1 MSTLEYQ
8 EKRRLEQLF
17 NMSSGYVLGYSDRT
31 FGNLI
36 GDVAGIDIHADEYL
50 SNGTSKANKFRT
62 FWEKESDTS
71 VGKVILELVR
81 ECRERSQLEDLPL
94 VEECEATASR
104 LLAGEPNLSGLAE
117 IAARFDAD
125 YLRQQISRMEEAVE
139 SDPALA
145 IGTAK
150 ELIETCCKTML
161 EERGESFAKDPD
173 MPELTKAVF
182 RQLKMT
188 RDDVPDAIE
197 GSEAIKRVLS
207 NLGSI
212 SNELA
217 RLRNLYGT
225 GHGKLAD
232 APGLSPRHAKL
243 AVGSAAT
250 LVRFLFESHTEQQ
263 SSEISQ
269 VPSRPFRF

>member
-8 EKRRLEQLF
+8 EKRKLEALF
-17 NMSSGYVLGYSDRT
+17 GMRSGYVLGHSDRT
-31 FGNLI
+31 FGDLV
-36 GDVAGIDIHADEYL
+36 GDAAGIDIHAKEYC
-50 SNGTSKANKFRT
+50 SKGTSKANKFRV
-62 FWEKESDTS
+62 FWEKESDAS
-71 VGKVILELVR
+71 VGKVLLELTR
-81 ECRERSQLEDLPL
+81 ECKERSRPDDLQLI
-94 VEECEATASR
+94 EECEAIVNR

-125 YLRQQISRMEEAVE
+125 YLRQQISRMEEAID

-150 ELIETCCKTML
+150 ELMETCCKTIL
-161 EERGESFAKDPD
+161 EERGESFAKDAD
-173 MPELTKAVF
+173 VPELTKAVF
-182 RQLKMT
+182 KQLKMT

-197 GSEAIKRVLS
+197 GAEAIKRVLS

-212 SNELA
+212 SNEIA

-232 APGLSPRHAKL
+232 ASGLSPRHAKL

-250 LVRFLFESHTEQQ
+250 LVRFLFESHTEQL

>member
-8 EKRRLEQLF
+8 EKRKLEALF
-17 NMSSGYVLGYSDRT
+17 GMSSGYVLNHSDRT
-31 FGNLI
+31 FGNLV
-36 GDVAGIDIHADEYL
+36 GDVAGIDIHAEEYC
-50 SNGTSKANKFRT
+50 SKGSSKANKFRV

-71 VGKVILELVR
+71 VGRVLLEIIR
-81 ECRERSQLEDLPL
+81 ECRERCRLEDLKL
-94 VEECEATASR
+94 IEECEAIANR
-104 LLAGEPNLSGLAE
+104 LFAGGPNLSDLAE

-125 YLRQQISRMEEAVE
+125 YLLQQIKRMEEAVE

-150 ELIETCCKTML
+150 ELIETCCKTIL
-161 EERGESFAKDPD
+161 EERGEPFAKDPD
-173 MPELTKAVF
+173 MPELTKAAF
-182 RQLKMT
+182 KQLKMT

-197 GSEAIKRVLS
+197 GAESIKRVLS

-212 SNELA
+212 SNELV

-250 LVRFLFESHTEQQ
+250 LVRFLFESHTEQL
-263 SSEISQ
+263 SSDVTQ
-269 VPSRPFRF
+269 VPSRPFRL

>member
-8 EKRRLEQLF
+8 EKRKFEALLG
-17 NMSSGYVLGYSDRT
+17 MDSGYVLEHSNRT
-31 FGNLI
+31 FGNLV
-36 GDVAGIDIHADEYL
+36 GDIAGIDIHSEEYCTK
-50 SNGTSKANKFRT
+50 GTSKANKFRT
-62 FWEKESDTS
+62 FWEKESDTL
-71 VGKVILELVR
+71 VGRVLLELIH
-81 ECRERSQLEDLPL
+81 ECKERSRPEEFQLI
-94 VEECEATASR
+94 EECEAISNR
-104 LLAGEPNLSGLAE
+104 LLAGEPNIIDLAE
-117 IAARFDAD
+117 IVTRVDAD
-125 YLRQQISRMEEAVE
+125 YLRQQISRMADAVE

-150 ELIETCCKTML
+150 ELIETCCKTIL
-161 EERGESFAKDPD
+161 EERGESFEKDPD

-182 RQLKMT
+182 KQLKMT
-188 RDDVPDAIE
+188 RDDVPDAAE
-197 GSEAIKRVLS
+197 GAESIKRVLS

-232 APGLSPRHAKL
+232 MPSLSPRHAKL

-250 LVRFLFESHTEQQ
+250 LVRFMFESHTEQLN
-263 SSEISQ
+263 SEIPQ

>member
-1 MSTLEYQ
+1 MSTLDYQ
-8 EKRRLEQLF
+8 EKRKLEALF
-17 NMSSGYVLGYSDRT
+17 GMRSGYVLGHSDRT
-31 FGNLI
+31 FGYLV
-36 GDVAGIDIHADEYL
+36 GDIAGMNIHAEEYC
-50 SNGTSKANKFRT
+50 SRGTSKANKFRV
-62 FWEKESDTS
+62 FWERESDTS
-71 VGKVILELVR
+71 VGRVLLELIR
-81 ECRERSQLEDLPL
+81 ECREHSQLQDLEL
-94 VEECEATASR
+94 IEQCEAIANR
-104 LLAGEPNLSGLAE
+104 LLAGGPNLSGLSEMAT
-117 IAARFDAD
+117 RFDAD
-125 YLRQQISRMEEAVE
+125 YLLQQIRRMEEAVE

-150 ELIETCCKTML
+150 ELIETCCKTIL

-173 MPELTKAVF
+173 MPELTKAAF

-197 GSEAIKRVLS
+197 GAEAIKRVLS

-212 SNELA
+212 CNELV

-232 APGLSPRHAKL
+232 APGLAPRHAKL

-250 LVRFLFESHTEQQ
+250 LVRFLFESHTEQL
-263 SSEISQ
+263 SSDITQ
-269 VPSRPFRF
+269 VPSRPFCF

>member
-1 MSTLEYQ
+1 MSTLEFR
-8 EKRRLEQLF
+8 EKRKLEALF
-17 NMSSGYVLGYSDRT
+17 GMSSGYVLNYSDRT
-31 FGNLI
+31 FGNLVA
-36 GDVAGIDIHADEYL
+36 DVAGIDIHAEEYC
-50 SNGTSKANKFRT
+50 SKGTSKANKFRV

-71 VGKVILELVR
+71 VGKVLLELVR
-81 ECRERSQLEDLPL
+81 ECKAPPLSKDIPL
-94 VEECEATASR
+94 VEECDAIANR
-104 LLAGEPNLSGLAE
+104 LLAGEPNLIDLAK
-117 IAARFDAD
+117 IAAQFDAD
-125 YLRQQISRMEEAVE
+125 YLRQQIIRMEEAVE

-150 ELIETCCKTML
+150 ELIETCCKTIL
-161 EERGESFAKDPD
+161 EQRGESFAKDPD

-197 GSEAIKRVLS
+197 GAEAIKRVLS
-207 NLGSI
+207 NLGAV

-232 APGLSPRHAKL
+232 APGLSSRHAKL

-250 LVRFLFESHTEQQ
+250 LVRFLFESHTEQM
-263 SSEISQ
+263 SSEMSQ
-269 VPSRPFRF
+269 VSSRPFRF

>member
-1 MSTLEYQ
+1 M
-8 EKRRLEQLF
+8 
-17 NMSSGYVLGYSDRT
+17 
-31 FGNLI
+31 
-36 GDVAGIDIHADEYL
+36 
-50 SNGTSKANKFRT
+50 
-62 FWEKESDTS
+62 
-71 VGKVILELVR
+71 
-81 ECRERSQLEDLPL
+81 
-94 VEECEATASR
+94 
-104 LLAGEPNLSGLAE
+104 LAGEPDLIDLAE
-117 IAARFDAD
+117 IAARFDAN
-125 YLRQQISRMEEAVE
+125 YLRQQIIRMEEAVE

-150 ELIETCCKTML
+150 ELIETCCKTIL
-161 EERGESFAKDPD
+161 EERGEPFAKDPD
-173 MPELTKAVF
+173 MPELTKAAF

-197 GSEAIKRVLS
+197 GAESIRRVLS

-212 SNELA
+212 SNELV

-250 LVRFLFESHTEQQ
+250 LVRFLFESHTELM
-263 SSEISQ
+263 SSEMSQ
-269 VPSRPFRF
+269 VSSRPFRF